1 MSLVIIFISI
11 FLPLL
16 FLYHIISFC
25 YLLFFNKEIF
35 FIEKVKI
42 KSKKTILIHSI
53 RLPEGVFTYFE
64 RFIKKFYLFFWITI
78 GVVIFFT
85 VSFVLFLICFYIFV
99 SKRFDSQ
106 SLFSIILSF
115 IFLLDIPLISTTSK
129 KKIKIIDKEVQEWKN
144 ENLLLSGNNL
154 KIEKPENF
162 ENFKYLILNE
172 YLEIKISIFK
182 NAQKY
187 FYSKKIK
194 NLRNQLW
201 INGELDKNKLIYFL
215 LFNYDEIII
224 NNVRYKKEIYL
235 YFLKE
240 ILNNEF
246 K

>member
-1 MSLVIIFISI
+1 M
-11 FLPLL
+11 
-16 FLYHIISFC
+16 
-25 YLLFFNKEIF
+25 
-35 FIEKVKI
+35 
-42 KSKKTILIHSI
+42 
-53 RLPEGVFTYFE
+53 
-64 RFIKKFYLFFWITI
+64 
-78 GVVIFFT
+78 
-85 VSFVLFLICFYIFV
+85 

-106 SLFSIILSF
+106 ILFSTILSF

-162 ENFKYLILNE
+162 EDFKYLILNE
-172 YLEIKISIFK
+172 YLEIKIPIFK
-182 NAQKY
+182 YTQKY

-201 INGELDKNKLIYFL
+201 INGELDKNRLIYFL
-215 LFNYDEIII
+215 LLNYDEIII

>member
-1 MSLVIIFISI
+1 M
-11 FLPLL
+11 
-16 FLYHIISFC
+16 
-25 YLLFFNKEIF
+25 
-35 FIEKVKI
+35 
-42 KSKKTILIHSI
+42 
-53 RLPEGVFTYFE
+53 
-64 RFIKKFYLFFWITI
+64 
-78 GVVIFFT
+78 
-85 VSFVLFLICFYIFV
+85 

-172 YLEIKISIFK
+172 YLEIKIPIFK

-201 INGELDKNKLIYFL
+201 INGELDKNRLIYFL
-215 LFNYDEIII
+215 LLNYDEIII